1 MRKAKA
7 IFQLL
12 WQSRF
17 LLQSFCERHD
27 LRSLNT
33 ATKSISAAIGFEW
46 QRNCSKE
53 KPHKH

>member
-17 LLQSFCERHD
+17 LLQSFCGRHD

-46 QRNCSKE
+46 QRNCLKE